1 MRIFGKGSHHLP
13 PIGIFY
19 SIILALRDLGS
30 GCLPEHLYREG
41 SIKYCRKYKNE
52 NCSYPAEYHLWA
64 HSPLHQ
70 RPVPSH
76 GHHCRGYLPAA
87 YQVNVDLI
95 VTSSPLYKPHPLLS
109 KGMACQRDNFLNF
122 LSRNTPLNCQHAS
135 SVKCNKYMA
144 NHRTPSRE
152 FLSLFLP
159 LLNALPDRSTI
170 CTTSPVSIN

>member
-30 GCLPEHLYREG
+30 GCLPEHLYSEG

-52 NCSYPAEYHLWA
+52 NCSHPAEYHLWA

-76 GHHCRGYLPAA
+76 GHHCRGFLPAA
-87 YQVNVDLI
+87 CQVNVDHI

-109 KGMACQRDNFLNF
+109 RGMACQQDNFLNF
-122 LSRNTPLNCQHAS
+122 LSRNIHLIASLLHQLNVISIWLTTEPHQENSFHYSFPCSMLCQTEAP
-135 SVKCNKYMA
+135 SVQ
-144 NHRTPSRE
+144 
-152 FLSLFLP
+152 LFQYL
-159 LLNALPDRSTI
+159 
-170 CTTSPVSIN
+170 